1 MLVRVLDYRTRLF
14 PRGVLDV
21 AVQVA
26 IFFAMYYAYRM
37 LRGAIDN
44 PEGAAIAFENAR
56 NLIDIERSLGLFV
69 EPSMQ
74 AWASGT
80 GFLVDAA
87 SAIYV
92 NAQTSVTVGA
102 LAYLYLRHNA
112 HFYFVRNMFFF
123 AFLCAIAGYVLYP
136 TAPPRFFPEWGFFDA
151 VAEFSGI
158 SSTDPSLVNKLYNPY
173 AAVPSMH
180 IAFALM
186 IGIPL
191 AKLVK
196 WRVLKVFWATYPVM
210 VLFVIVVTG
219 NHFLADAFLGAV
231 AAVVAALC
239 ARTVSRIRPDRWGWG
254 PAAPAGPP
262 TTPPAPAAATA

>member
-1 MLVRVLDYRTRLF
+1 MLARVLDFRTRLF
-14 PRGVLDV
+14 PRGVFDV
-21 AVQVA
+21 VVQVA

-37 LRGAIDN
+37 LRGAIDD
-44 PEGAAIAFENAR
+44 PAGAAVAFQNAR

-80 GFLVDAA
+80 GFVIDFA
-87 SAIYV
+87 SVIYL

-102 LAYLYLRHNA
+102 LVYLYLRHNS
-112 HFYFVRNMFFF
+112 HFYFVRNMFFI

-151 VAEFSGI
+151 VAELSGVD
-158 SSTDPSLVNKLYNPY
+158 STDPSLVNKLYNPY

-180 IAFALM
+180 VAFSLM

-191 AKLVK
+191 TKLVK
-196 WRVLKVFWATYPVM
+196 WRALKLFWATYPVV
-210 VLFVIVVTG
+210 VLFVIIVTG
-219 NHFLADAFLGAV
+219 NHFIADAVLGA
-231 AAVVAALC
+231 AAAGIAALT
-239 ARTVSRIRPDRWGWG
+239 ARQMAKAGWAHWSFG
-254 PAAPAGPP
+254 PPAPPAGPIR
-262 TTPPAPAAATA
+262 TPVAATAV